1 MTIAETIT
9 MTGGERRRGPRR
21 PHRHVPPAPL
31 PVLVCVIEI
40 TPPAPQ
46 DSVGIVSMVV
56 GFAACFAILTL
67 CGVCLTRGSSAPRE
81 LPLTPPT
88 APVVTPRENQL
99 AQVVEMTDMSDDT
112 PTANAIVLRATSE
125 TETDLPVAN
134 ALRPIVAKPPG
145 HANEDP
151 HIEDL

>member
-1 MTIAETIT
+1 M
-9 MTGGERRRGPRR
+9 
-21 PHRHVPPAPL
+21 
-31 PVLVCVIEI
+31 
-40 TPPAPQ
+40 
-46 DSVGIVSMVV
+46 
-56 GFAACFAILTL
+56 
-67 CGVCLTRGSSAPRE
+67 CLTRGSSTPRE